1 MIAKLKGRIEAIGE
15 DHVVIDVGG
24 VGYLVQCSAKTLARL
39 PPMGEAVALE
49 IETKVSEDAIRLF
62 GFLTSDERAWF
73 RLLLDVQGVGAKV
86 GLNILSALDSQA
98 LNQAVRSG
106 DKSAF
111 ARASGVGPKLAQRLA
126 LELKDKTLPVS
137 FGIVSGTGAGASPP
151 AAGPIAKGVAAEA
164 LSALTNLGYK
174 PAEAERALD
183 QVFTRL
189 GTDSPIGEIIR
200 QALRELAR

>member
-1 MIAKLKGRIEAIGE
+1 MIAKLKGRVEAMGE

-98 LNQAVRSG
+98 LNQAVRTG

-137 FGIVSGTGAGASPP
+137 FGIAAVGGTGASAPTS
-151 AAGPIAKGVAAEA
+151 GPVPKGVAAEA

-183 QVFTRL
+183 QVFMRL
-189 GTDSPIGEIIR
+189 GPDSPIGEIIR